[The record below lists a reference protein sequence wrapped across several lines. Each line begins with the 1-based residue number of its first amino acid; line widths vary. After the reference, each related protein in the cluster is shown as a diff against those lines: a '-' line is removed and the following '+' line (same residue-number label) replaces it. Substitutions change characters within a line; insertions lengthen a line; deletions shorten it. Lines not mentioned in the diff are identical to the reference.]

1 MNKIECLNCGFSSY
15 AFDNFM
21 DLSVPIPRKGVRITG
36 YVNLADD
43 CLKNFILPEKMEE
56 CGYKC

>member
-1 MNKIECLNCGFSSY
+1 MNKIECLSCGHCSY

-21 DLSVPIPRKGVRITG
+21 DLSVAFPRKAVRITS
-36 YVNLADD
+36 YVDLDD
-43 CLKNFILPEKMEE
+43 CFRNFISPEKMEE